1 MSDSSSSRAKDL
13 TAEEW
18 GTNASAAPETL
29 LHPGSSNTGSSRF
42 VYGVRVLQPAG
53 RDACFPQGT
62 TCASQRRGPYRGWSL
77 CISKVT
83 LWNSRIWLLEG
94 TFQPVSLDPLSL
106 QMLRLRLR
114 EGKWS
119 VLRPC
124 IRDALGLLFW
134 VSTAFCTGRVL
145 CTSEVRSGHCWAGIL
160 L

>member
-29 LHPGSSNTGSSRF
+29 LRPGSSNTGSSRF

-83 LWNSRIWLLEG
+83 LWNSRIWVLEG

-114 EGKWS
+114 EGKCQ
-119 VLRPC
+119 VVPQGRGQGT
-124 IRDALGLLFW
+124 ALGLAPGGPDPSPCSPL
-134 VSTAFCTGRVL
+134 SP
-145 CTSEVRSGHCWAGIL
+145 AGNEHQARG
-160 L
+160 